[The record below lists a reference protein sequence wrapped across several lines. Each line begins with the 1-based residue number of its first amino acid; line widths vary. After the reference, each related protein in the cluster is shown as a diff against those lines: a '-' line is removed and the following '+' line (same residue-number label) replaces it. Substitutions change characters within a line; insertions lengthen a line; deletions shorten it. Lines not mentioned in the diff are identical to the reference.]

1 MDIVCRCGCR
11 ESAFQ
16 CTAIFWQ
23 TDRER
28 FADNASSKNASSEVH
43 DSLLGKLGAQE
54 MRANAD
60 LALPEL
66 KLYS

>member
-16 CTAIFWQ
+16 STAIFWQ

-28 FADNASSKNASSEVH
+28 FADMPVAKMPVVSCTTACLENWE
-43 DSLLGKLGAQE
+43 
-54 MRANAD
+54 
-60 LALPEL
+60 PE
-66 KLYS
+66 K